1 MADDTDLRIHTIPLA
16 CPCAHAARHFGNLC
30 VSDTAK
36 PPSTSSVVERNAAAR
51 AIGALLDRRH
61 EHWILASMLLVLHA
75 SLDAGFES
83 NLSAALM
90 TAHLG
95 LFFLWQPIWQRDQRL
110 DLRGAALIVVL
121 VAGMLTFLNWWIVF
135 GWLVLLIGIVAG
147 RSFSTRQE
155 RYVYMLT
162 LAFLVSELLVNC
174 TAMLF
179 FEHPLAP
186 ALSQPFRV
194 GLYLL
199 PALLYAIPSIT
210 TPQRES
216 FPVDFIRGI
225 TFALMTAL
233 LAVFSVLITIR
244 LELDYPFALVA
255 SLMGLGLFLLF
266 LSWITTSGSGNVGL
280 MAVWEKS
287 VLNIGT
293 PFEAWLGNIA
303 NLARQRASAEDFLD
317 SAIDELVDIP
327 WVSAVE
333 WHTDSGTG
341 IEGSRTPHQ
350 LTVDTD
356 ALKVTLYTERAFSS
370 ALLIHCRLLIQ
381 VLGHFYAAKRRE
393 NEEANE
399 AHIRAIYETGA
410 RVTHDIKNLLQSLN
424 TMASSLQVVGNREQ
438 EHQGFN
444 LLKRRLPDI
453 ARRLQLAL
461 DKLQRPETNVQE
473 YISIAEWW
481 YELGERLIDTEVSLE
496 AEIEASETR
505 IPRECFDSVVDNLID
520 NARNKI
526 AAGSA
531 HSVQVKLDTRDGSV
545 QCSVSDDGDGI
556 DDTIVRDLFRQP
568 VSSSNGLGIGL
579 YQAARQAR
587 LAGCDLTLGENTDGA
602 VRFDL
607 RCSGDLEAPAGED
620 DQGS

>member
-1 MADDTDLRIHTIPLA
+1 M
-16 CPCAHAARHFGNLC
+16 
-30 VSDTAK
+30 S
-36 PPSTSSVVERNAAAR
+36 
-51 AIGALLDRRH
+51 ALLDRRH

-83 NLSAALM
+83 ALSAALM

-121 VAGMLTFLNWWIVF
+121 VAGMLTLLNWWIVF

-147 RSFSTRQE
+147 RSFSTRRE

-162 LAFLVSELLVNC
+162 LAFLVSELLANC

-179 FEHPLAP
+179 FEKALAP
-186 ALSQPFRV
+186 AFSQPFRI

-210 TPQRES
+210 TPQREP

-244 LELDYPFALVA
+244 MEVDYPIALVA
-255 SLMGLGLFLLF
+255 TLMGLGLFLLF
-266 LSWITTSGSGNVGL
+266 LSWITTPGSGNVGL

-303 NLARQRASAEDFLD
+303 NLARQRAAAEDFLE
-317 SAIDELVDIP
+317 SAVDELVDIP

-333 WHTDSGTG
+333 WQSDSGTG
-341 IEGSRTPHQ
+341 IEGNRTPHQ

-356 ALKVTLYTERAFSS
+356 ALNVTLYTERAFSA

-399 AHIRAIYETGA
+399 AHLRAIYETGA

-424 TMASSLQVVGNREQ
+424 TMASSMQSVGNQEE
-438 EHQGFN
+438 EHQGFT

-453 ARRLQLAL
+453 ARRLQLAI
-461 DKLQRPETNVQE
+461 DKLQRPETNGHE
-473 YISIAEWW
+473 YITVSEWW
-481 YELGERLIDTEVSLE
+481 AELCERLIDTEVSFE
-496 AEIEASETR
+496 AEIADPNTR
-505 IPRECFDSVVDNLID
+505 IPRECFDSVMDNLID
-520 NARNKI
+520 NARNKV
-526 AAGSA
+526 AAGGA
-531 HSVQVKLDTRDGSV
+531 HTVNVKLDTRDGEV
-545 QCSVSDDGDGI
+545 HCSVSDDGRGI
-556 DDTIVRDLFRQP
+556 DDAIVRELFRQP

-587 LAGCDLTLGENTDGA
+587 LAGYDLALGKNHDGA

-607 RCSGDLEAPAGED
+607 RWSGDSEASAGGE